1 MARAA
6 AEPTASALDPISAA
20 ASLSRR
26 ARSERLEMLFRR
38 DAATRGEIAVLVGEA
53 ERSEDF
59 RDDGATSTEAWLV
72 EAFGVSAATARTL
85 TYVGE
90 KAWDAPRL
98 VASMC
103 AGDVSFDKVRAL
115 IHVATPETDQE
126 LCDQAKDCTVRE
138 LAEVARMRTHQG
150 LIAPS
155 SASEHEGRY
164 VRFND
169 RCRTI
174 SARLPAVSYARTRA
188 RIDALAE
195 TLPSDPETRLDQ
207 RRCDGF
213 TTLTDSSAPAGSTI
227 GSSDRTPKASPYFV
241 VVHAPLEALVTES
254 AATTELAGEL
264 ERDGLIDCAT
274 VQLLACDAV
283 IAVAVDDDVGH
294 TMYEGRARRFPSQA
308 QRREVKRRD
317 RGCRFPGC
325 DNAVF
330 TNVHHIV
337 PWKPGGATDLPN
349 LVLLCKHH
357 HGVVHRDGWSMSG
370 NANEKLR
377 FAGPSGRVMVSRPS
391 PLWTRI
397 TARSRGRPSG

>member
-1 MARAA
+1 MSKVA
-6 AEPTASALDPISAA
+6 AEPTASAADPISAA

-26 ARSERLEMLFRR
+26 ARAERLEVLFRR

-53 ERSEDF
+53 ERCEDF
-59 RDDGATSTEAWLV
+59 RDDGATSVEAWLA
-72 EAFGVSAATARTL
+72 ESFGVSAATARTL

-90 KAWDAPRL
+90 KAWNAPRL
-98 VASMC
+98 VGSMC

-126 LCDQAKDCTVRE
+126 LCNQAQERTVRE
-138 LAEVARMRTHQG
+138 LADVARMRTHKG
-150 LIAPS
+150 LVAPS

-164 VRFND
+164 FRFND
-169 RCRTI
+169 RCRTM
-174 SARLPAVSYARTRA
+174 SARLPAASYARTRA

-195 TLPSDPETRLDQ
+195 TVPADPETRLDQ

-213 TTLTDSSAPAGSTI
+213 TRLTDSSAQAGSTP
-227 GSSDRTPKASPYFV
+227 GSSDRTSTSSPHFV
-241 VVHAPLEALVTES
+241 VVHAPLDALVTES

-274 VQLLACDAV
+274 VQHLACDSV

-317 RGCRFPGC
+317 RQCRFPGC
-325 DNAVF
+325 DNATF

-337 PWKPGGATDLPN
+337 PWKPGGRTDLDN
-349 LVLLCKHH
+349 LALLCKHH
-357 HGVVHRDGWSMSG
+357 HGVVHRNGWSMSG
-370 NANEKLR
+370 NANEELR
-377 FAGPSGRVMVSRPS
+377 FAGPGGRVMVSRPS
-391 PLWTRI
+391 PLWTRV